1 MWIQGREI
9 TLHKVTCAAEVKTA
23 ERASGWRLSASS
35 TPNNWGH
42 KSSTEG
48 RSGGHIIVSTR
59 STLCANWFYLLIN
72 NLWAT
77 SMDSS
82 RLVFLNEFYRGGKLV
97 KQTSDTAAGLRGTA
111 DPHCLPTWGP
121 ELFIL
126 DTRLVTISTQS
137 TMVSKNTY
145 SWAQA
150 QTPCTMR
157 LFHQSLWPRL
167 FKESGKR
174 GHWDQEHAGASPPGV
189 LCRSPSPIISPEI
202 LQDAASSWKTEL
214 AEAAVKAW
222 FCSSQS
228 LPGT

>member
-1 MWIQGREI
+1 MAECLSRVRTISVDRRNRKWDWGKRKVKQRVKQRTSDSLSLLWKLLWNSNILSELSWVGPRWLVLHTDLSVIHWMWIQGREI

-82 RLVFLNEFYRGGKLV
+82 RLVFLNEFY
-97 KQTSDTAAGLRGTA
+97 
-111 DPHCLPTWGP
+111 
-121 ELFIL
+121 I
-126 DTRLVTISTQS
+126 TQFYHHDI
-137 TMVSKNTY
+137 NN
-145 SWAQA
+145 
-150 QTPCTMR
+150 
-157 LFHQSLWPRL
+157 
-167 FKESGKR
+167 
-174 GHWDQEHAGASPPGV
+174 
-189 LCRSPSPIISPEI
+189 
-202 LQDAASSWKTEL
+202 
-214 AEAAVKAW
+214 
-222 FCSSQS
+222 
-228 LPGT
+228 